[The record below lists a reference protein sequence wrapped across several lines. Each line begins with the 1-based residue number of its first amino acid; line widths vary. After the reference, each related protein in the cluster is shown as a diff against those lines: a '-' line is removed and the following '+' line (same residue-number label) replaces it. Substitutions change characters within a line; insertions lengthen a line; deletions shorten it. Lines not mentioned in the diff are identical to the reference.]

1 MERGFFS
8 LFAYGA
14 LYSLAGAGCT
24 APLFIGVIIQALSK
38 GGFLSG
44 MTVFIAYAAGL
55 ALFLIIVT
63 LLITGAK
70 EGIIIKMKRAIPYI
84 GKIGGLILLIVGTW
98 LILQYFFPTLI

>member
-24 APLFIGVIIQALSK
+24 APLFIGVIAQSLSK